1 MNDISVV
8 RGISA
13 AATAGGD
20 RARTVVSS
28 TELPETPLHPLC
40 WKGLKSMSIE
50 SLFPVQKICA
60 NLMINRFVHPQFS
73 PYDCDLCVSAP
84 TGSGKSLAY
93 LLPIVHG
100 LADRRTP
107 VLRALIV
114 LPTRDLALQVAQVAS
129 QFAGLRVHCFVGQNS
144 MAQERAELMNPESAP
159 DIAVATIGR
168 LVDHLVIGS
177 LDLSL
182 LRWLVVDEADR
193 MLSKSDLDKWSLILS
208 SVPDSTHRL
217 LFSATMT
224 SNPLKLNKLKLTRPM
239 FVSVGLEG
247 ENATMALPETITH
260 RYVVAPNKSMKVRC
274 LLKVLELA
282 FAESDDKNPLIS
294 KRANRCLIL
303 CRTNENVQSLISL
316 LKSFYKTSTTVVPQP
331 FSGNMT
337 GKAREKLLV
346 KFAAGQVNCLVST
359 DVITRG
365 IDVPDID
372 IVINYDAP
380 KHATTYIHR
389 SGRTGRAGKSGL
401 VVSMTEAKEM
411 RHFRKEIIDSDVR
424 IKKSIKRFN
433 MDFSTVMTH
442 GELEAIA
449 SEDDDDEVV
458 E

>member
-1 MNDISVV
+1 
-8 RGISA
+8 
-13 AATAGGD
+13 
-20 RARTVVSS
+20 
-28 TELPETPLHPLC
+28 
-40 WKGLKSMSIE
+40 
-50 SLFPVQKICA
+50 
-60 NLMINRFVHPQFS
+60 
-73 PYDCDLCVSAP
+73 
-84 TGSGKSLAY
+84 
-93 LLPIVHG
+93 
-100 LADRRTP
+100 
-107 VLRALIV
+107 
-114 LPTRDLALQVAQVAS
+114 
-129 QFAGLRVHCFVGQNS
+129 
-144 MAQERAELMNPESAP
+144 
-159 DIAVATIGR
+159 
-168 LVDHLVIGS
+168 
-177 LDLSL
+177 
-182 LRWLVVDEADR
+182 
-193 MLSKSDLDKWSLILS
+193 
-208 SVPDSTHRL
+208 
-217 LFSATMT
+217 
-224 SNPLKLNKLKLTRPM
+224 
-239 FVSVGLEG
+239 
-247 ENATMALPETITH
+247 MALPETITH